1 MSTAEIVRVWGTADN
16 IELELKLDNGR
27 WICNLPPDLIDG
39 QYAVQLFALRG
50 DGSVGM
56 WTGVLYVSNGI
67 KCLHLNQEKYTLWL
81 NRERC
86 SLLLNQ
92 NENMLNLLPEQQ
104 LNISLAPE
112 RIKINLIKECC
123 HNV

>member
-16 IELELKLDNGR
+16 IELELKLDNER

-56 WTGVLYVSNGI
+56 WTGVLYIANGI

-92 NENMLNLLPEQQ
+92 NENMLNLLPELQ
-104 LNISLAPE
+104 LNVSLTPE

>member
-56 WTGVLYVSNGI
+56 WTGVLYIANGI

-92 NENMLNLLPEQQ
+92 NENMLNLLPELQ
-104 LNISLAPE
+104 LNVSLTPE

-123 HNV
+123 QNV